1 MSKLIIIIIITMMM
15 IIITVIINFKETIK
29 ETIGMC
35 MMYMTIPQSPFLYSK
50 LYNIYSIFDI
60 YCIGIGDKCIV

>member
-35 MMYMTIPQSPFLYSK
+35 MMYMTIPILVF
-50 LYNIYSIFDI
+50 
-60 YCIGIGDKCIV
+60 